1 VSVFFVLIYPL
12 VLEKDNFL
20 AVCLSKLAAPA
31 SAVATPVVVAAAA
44 AIATTV
50 ATAAT
55 AAISAAVAAATT
67 TVATAAL
74 APFLGFGFVDH
85 QGPAIQFGIIQGSNS
100 PLGIF
105 FINHFHK
112 AEAFG
117 PTGIAISYDANGFN
131 LTNLCK
137 EVF

>member
-12 VLEKDNFL
+12 ELEKDNFL

-50 ATAAT
+50 AAATAAT
-55 AAISAAVAAATT
+55 A
-67 TVATAAL
+67 TVAAL

-85 QGPAIQFGIIQGSNS
+85 QGPAIQFGIIQGSNC

-117 PTGIAISYDANGFN
+117 PTGIAICYDANGFN